1 MSDIKKL
8 LESIDS
14 MSQAASKPT
23 GPKFPGYWRRH
34 DSASKAKSR
43 MVGGAQESII
53 KELDKTAKETTTK
66 RTLEKKLEN
75 LKLNE
80 KLSIDPDAGPAYYDR
95 TSKTWINAPANAWR
109 DSSGQA
115 VLDTEGKP
123 VLSGSAVSK
132 IAPVDD
138 VEKELTQRFGKLKS
152 ATAPS
157 SRPIDVPTSKAEPSR
172 VEVYPVRQREV
183 DSRPLDTA
191 DQPEGFGR
199 GRPPG
204 AQSVPY
210 ATDREVKTLS
220 PRQQAIQDIATLNN
234 IADPN
239 KIRIGQVLKLPDGST
254 YTVAKGDNLWNIS
267 KGKFRGTTP
276 SKLTTN
282 ENYLNKFRLFLE
294 YGNAQDPNAQTTSPV
309 KATSPEEQAQ
319 KQKAAQDQRV
329 DATTAKNLAGSIKPV
344 LPPNIDSNTLASAIV
359 KINDNKPL
367 TQPEQM
373 AMGPMNALVT
383 KAAET
388 TQTSNEL
395 GNILR
400 TVAQLA
406 KKGKA

>member
-14 MSQAASKPT
+14 MSAAENKPT
-23 GPKFPGYWRRH
+23 GPKFPGYWRGT
-34 DSASKAKSR
+34 DSASKAKSK
-43 MVGGAQESII
+43 MVGSAQENIMAELHTYTKENAVERKI
-53 KELDKTAKETTTK
+53 KKTYESFINEETANKLDEPIPIT
-66 RTLEKKLEN
+66 
-75 LKLNE
+75 
-80 KLSIDPDAGPAYYDR
+80 R
-95 TSKTWINAPANAWR
+95 TSYIEP
-109 DSSGQA
+109 DI
-115 VLDTEGKP
+115 EKP
-123 VLSGSAVSK
+123 KAT
-132 IAPVDD
+132 IAPPPDTFTKSDQVKQLVDLLYGD
-138 VEKELTQRFGKLKS
+138 PNDPESVQALAAVRKKFGIQPS
-152 ATAPS
+152 A
-157 SRPIDVPTSKAEPSR
+157 
-172 VEVYPVRQREV
+172 
-183 DSRPLDTA
+183 DTGG
-191 DQPEGFGR
+191 QPEGFGK

-204 AQSVPY
+204 AISVPY
-210 ATDREVKTLS
+210 ATDNEITQLS
-220 PRQQAIQDIATLNN
+220 PRQQAIQDIATLNK

-239 KIRIGQVLKLPDGST
+239 KIRIGQVLTLPDGST

-267 KGKFRGTTP
+267 KGKFRGTAP
-276 SKLTTN
+276 KRLTTN

-309 KATSPEEQAQ
+309 KASSPEEQAQ

-344 LPPNIDSNTLASAIV
+344 LPPNIDANTLASAIV

-388 TQTSNEL
+388 SQTSNEL

>member
-14 MSQAASKPT
+14 MSAAENNPT
-23 GPKFPGYWRRH
+23 GPKFPGYWKGT
-34 DSASKAKSR
+34 DSASQAKSK
-43 MVGGAQESII
+43 MVGSAQESIV
-53 KELDKTAKETTTK
+53 KELAKAAKETKTK
-66 RTLEKKLEN
+66 RHLEKTLEN
-75 LKLNE
+75 LKLSE
-80 KLSIDPDAGPAYYDR
+80 KLSIDDNVV
-95 TSKTWINAPANAWR
+95 K
-109 DSSGQA
+109 DSSGRA
-115 VLDTEGKP
+115 VVDSEGNP
-123 VLSGSAVSK
+123 VLTGFPAGNKMPKPDTS
-132 IAPVDD
+132 IADL
-138 VEKELTQRFGKLKS
+138 EKELTQRFGRGKIANTPTPK
-152 ATAPS
+152 
-157 SRPIDVPTSKAEPSR
+157 PIDVPTTAAEPSG
-172 VEVYPVRQREV
+172 VEVYPVRSREIEV
-183 DSRPLDTA
+183 RPLDT
-191 DQPEGFGR
+191 DERKPEGFGR
-199 GRPPG
+199 GRPPE
-204 AQSVPY
+204 AISVPY
-210 ATDREVKTLS
+210 ATDDDTIKLS
-220 PRQQAIQDIATLNN
+220 PRQQAIQDIATLNK

-239 KIRIGQVLKLPDGST
+239 KIRIGQVLTLPDGST

-267 KGKFRGTTP
+267 KGKFRGTAP
-276 SKLTTN
+276 KRLTTN

-309 KATSPEEQAQ
+309 KASSPEEQAQ

-344 LPPNIDSNTLASAIV
+344 LPPNIDANTLASAIV

-388 TQTSNEL
+388 SQTSNEL